1 MFLQVQAAQAAL
13 AEVHAEAAEAAAAAE
28 ARLAAA
34 AEAAAG
40 QQQQL
45 QQRVSE
51 LQGEVESL
59 RAQLQQNQVRT
70 INCCTVGCELVRFVQ
85 LASLKLLFQ
94 SSTIALISRALLST
108 KSWASL

>member
-1 MFLQVQAAQAAL
+1 MQAAQAAL
-13 AEVHAEAAEAAAAAE
+13 AEAHAEAAEAAAAAG

-51 LQGEVESL
+51 LQGEVNSL
-59 RAQLQQNQVRT
+59 RSQLQQNQVCVAAGSSSIKMACSSVR
-70 INCCTVGCELVRFVQ
+70 CERLSSSQ
-85 LASLKLLFQ
+85 LAS
-94 SSTIALISRALLST
+94 
-108 KSWASL
+108 